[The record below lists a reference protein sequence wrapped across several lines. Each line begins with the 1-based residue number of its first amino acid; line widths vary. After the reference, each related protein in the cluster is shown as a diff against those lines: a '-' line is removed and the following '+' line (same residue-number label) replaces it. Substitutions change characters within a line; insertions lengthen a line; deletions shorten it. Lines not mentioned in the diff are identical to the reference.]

1 MAINRYH
8 EMTCDGCD
16 AYCDLD
22 PISIVG
28 NTTIPATI
36 KDPKKIKELTYFWL
50 CGDCSE
56 FSPTAK
62 DFFVDSYFT
71 EDELFCCERCDKFIP
86 EDELDGLGDVET
98 LVCGTCA
105 PELAESEA

>member
-16 AYCDLD
+16 TYCDLD
-22 PISIVG
+22 PIEIIGNASI
-28 NTTIPATI
+28 PDTI

-50 CGDCSE
+50 CGDCAE
-56 FSPTAK
+56 FSPTPQE
-62 DFFVDSYFT
+62 FFVSSYFT

-98 LVCGTCA
+98 TICSTCE
-105 PELAESEA
+105 PQLEESEA